1 MKGLFAYN
9 RLDEGERQHRPCY
22 VVRQTENDVAQTT
35 HKIPLTKTLSKQHNL
50 YLQKTHYP
58 GENVYEF
65 PVSENE
71 VSNVY
76 HFIKNRYARRNVWL
90 SETYTET
97 AVALNMSIT
106 RFTASKN

>member
-76 HFIKNRYARRNVWL
+76 HFIKNRYARRNATF
-90 SETYTET
+90 ETVPGTTYDYLKHT
-97 AVALNMSIT
+97 L
-106 RFTASKN
+106 RLQLL